1 MKKIKILSAALLI
14 FFSASFAQTTSWKF
28 DQSHT
33 QIKFT
38 VKHLVISEVTGN
50 FKKFDGL
57 VTTEGDDFST
67 AKINFTAE
75 TNSIFTDNEKR
86 DAHLKSDDF
95 FNAEKFPQ
103 LTFVGKSMKKTG
115 KNKFKLTG
123 DLTIRDVTKSV
134 TLDVVYNGSTN
145 AWGSTRA
152 GFKLSGT
159 INRFDY
165 NLKWNTLIESG
176 GAVVSK
182 EVKLTCD
189 VELIKENQK

>member
-1 MKKIKILSAALLI
+1 MKTIKILSVALTIL
-14 FFSASFAQTTSWKF
+14 FSASFAQTTNWKF

-33 QIKFT
+33 QIKFA
-38 VKHLVISEVTGN
+38 VKHLLISEVTGN
-50 FKKFDGL
+50 FKKFDGT
-57 VTTEGDDFST
+57 VTTNGDDFTT
-67 AKINFTAE
+67 AKISFTAE

-103 LTFVGKSMKKTG
+103 LKFVGKSMKKAG
-115 KNKFKLTG
+115 KNKYKLTG

-134 TLDVVYNGSTN
+134 TLDIVYNGMTT

-152 GFKLSGT
+152 GFQLSGT

-165 NLKWNTLIESG
+165 NLKWNNLIETG
-176 GAVVSK
+176 GAVVSND
-182 EVKLTCD
+182 VKIICD

>member
-1 MKKIKILSAALLI
+1 MIV
-14 FFSASFAQTTSWKF
+14 FFSASFAQTTNWKF
-28 DQSHT
+28 DQAHT

-57 VTTEGDDFST
+57 VTTEGDDFAT
-67 AKINFTAE
+67 AKISFTAE
-75 TNSIFTDNEKR
+75 ANSIFTDNEKR
-86 DAHLKSDDF
+86 DAHLKNDDF

-103 LTFVGKSMKKTG
+103 LKFVGKSMKNTG
-115 KNKFKLTG
+115 KNKYKLTG

-134 TLDVVYNGSTN
+134 TLDVVYNGMAT
-145 AWGSTRA
+145 AWRSTRA
-152 GFKLSGT
+152 GFKLSCS

-165 NLKWNTLIESG
+165 NLKWNNLIETG

-182 EVKLTCD
+182 DVKIICD